1 MRGASVSWLESLN
14 EAVDGRADEL
24 HQIHQGAT
32 DAADNLTKA
41 QASPD
46 LQDSLNRRPALELM
60 WVVGARNDTPEQRRG
75 LHKLLRSLRLALVLD
90 DSDPAAHRV
99 GMGCDCEVWDWQP
112 FLGAAESARLI
123 VEGLVLGPMKEHMP
137 PSPDSSGL
145 RIDPGA
151 NHSLQEWLVI
161 STIRVSPRPRD
172 RGRFDPGA
180 GPPGPDDVA
189 NFLLAGPAISRSCDG
204 GVSFCS
210 CCATNPAV
218 GWFRQPLLSCQ

>member
-99 GMGCDCEVWDWQP
+99 GMGCDCEV
-112 FLGAAESARLI
+112 
-123 VEGLVLGPMKEHMP
+123 
-137 PSPDSSGL
+137 PDSSGL

-161 STIRVSPRPRD
+161 STIHVSPRPRD